1 MEFCRQEYWDGQPF
15 PSPGDLPNP
24 GVEPRSLA
32 LQADSFL
39 AEPQRRPKNIGLGS
53 LSLLQRIR
61 IPDPGIK
68 FGSSAMLEDSSP
80 AEVSGKPNI
89 S

>member
-1 MEFCRQEYWDGQPF
+1 MEFCRQEYWSGQPF

-24 GVEPRSLA
+24 GVEPRSPS
-32 LQADSFL
+32 LQADSFP

-53 LSLLQRIR
+53 LTLLKRIR
-61 IPDPGIK
+61 IPDTGIK
-68 FGSSAMLEDSSP
+68 RGSPAMEENSSP
-80 AEVSGKPNI
+80 AEASGKPNI